1 MVLVV
6 AIVALRH
13 PTSKSTSVDTTSVTS
28 PQSTSHTTS
37 PSTHPS
43 SPASTAPSSPSATS
57 GAASGAK
64 ALPLVVLNNTTTPH
78 LASDAATLFEQAG
91 WKVTSYGNYSN
102 NIASTCAYYD
112 PSVPGAEQ
120 AALLL
125 QSEFPSIVRVRP
137 KFSGLVAGPIVVVL
151 TPDFTTA

>member
-1 MVLVV
+1 MLGVVVLVV
-6 AIVALRH
+6 AIAALRH
-13 PTSKSTSVDTTSVTS
+13 PNSKSTSVGTSAHS
-28 PQSTSHTTS
+28 SS
-37 PSTHPS
+37 PSTSGTSHAAAPSAHPS
-43 SPASTAPSSPSATS
+43 SGHSSSSAD
-57 GAASGAK
+57 SGAK
-64 ALPLVVLNNTTTPH
+64 ALPLVILNNTTTPH

-120 AALLL
+120 AAMLL
-125 QSEFPSIVRVRP
+125 QSEFPAIVRVKP

-151 TPDFTTA
+151 TPGFTTA